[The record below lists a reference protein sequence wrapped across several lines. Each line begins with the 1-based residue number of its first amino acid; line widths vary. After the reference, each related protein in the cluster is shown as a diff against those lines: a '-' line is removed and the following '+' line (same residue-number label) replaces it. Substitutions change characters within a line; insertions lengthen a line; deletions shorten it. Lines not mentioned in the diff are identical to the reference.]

1 MSEEVSDMTPETD
14 AEASVAVDKVVEDA
28 AAAENV
34 AEQAAATTE
43 RSEVDTGEATEQAE
57 EFAMVWPEGYEATE
71 QFSAITTE
79 AAKAVG
85 LSDGRVAGE
94 YTAKVL
100 AAIGAAADKKLA
112 EDDAALK
119 EDWGADY
126 QANMSE
132 CKDFVKR
139 ISAKAGLSEDDVA
152 VLGSPKGMRLI
163 QAIRSELGEGA
174 AAVGK
179 AATGAEDAAWA
190 REVMTNP
197 AHPDYKAF
205 HNPTDP
211 RWKDLNKRY
220 NAVKGF

>member
-1 MSEEVSDMTPETD
+1 MSEEVSDMAPETD

-34 AEQAAATTE
+34 AEQVAATAE
-43 RSEVDTGEATEQAE
+43 RAEVDTGEATEQAE

-119 EDWGADY
+119 EDWGKK
-126 QANMSE
+126 S
-132 CKDFVKR
+132 
-139 ISAKAGLSEDDVA
+139 
-152 VLGSPKGMRLI
+152 
-163 QAIRSELGEGA
+163 
-174 AAVGK
+174 
-179 AATGAEDAAWA
+179 
-190 REVMTNP
+190 MT
-197 AHPDYKAF
+197 
-205 HNPTDP
+205 
-211 RWKDLNKRY
+211 
-220 NAVKGF
+220 